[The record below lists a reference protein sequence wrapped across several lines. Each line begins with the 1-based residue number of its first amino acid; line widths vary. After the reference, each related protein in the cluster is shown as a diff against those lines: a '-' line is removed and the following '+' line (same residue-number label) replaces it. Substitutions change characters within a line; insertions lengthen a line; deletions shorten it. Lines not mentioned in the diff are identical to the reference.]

1 MTLDVTYGPHQSPHP
16 PSIPLPGWSPVLPG
30 SAHQMSKTTFPAQRG
45 LRTCLRQ
52 VKMKPPSPQP
62 PPAESPAAQDP
73 LGAGRSPGW
82 MANAGSE
89 CVRAGWGQRGR
100 EGPGI
105 RGINPALPL
114 VAVTDGTNQDDPMD
128 LRGSL
133 PADASR
139 STGIPP
145 AGASDSTV
153 PHSARLS
160 LSSLIFRQF
169 YAEGFSTSMGSHQGC
184 SSRSFS
190 KKNESLTASLSP
202 GSSSEPS
209 G

>member
-1 MTLDVTYGPHQSPHP
+1 MTVPKTQGHP
-16 PSIPLPGWSPVLPG
+16 DDTGR
-30 SAHQMSKTTFPAQRG
+30 H
-45 LRTCLRQ
+45 LRT
-52 VKMKPPSPQP
+52 PPEPSPSLHSSSRVVTRPSWECSPDEQSDIP
-62 PPAESPAAQDP
+62 SSERAQSLSQTGEVETTKPSAPPAESPAAQDP

-82 MANAGSE
+82 MANAGSK

-100 EGPGI
+100 EGPGS

-153 PHSARLS
+153 PHGAQLS
-160 LSSLIFRQF
+160 LSSLIFRHF
-169 YAEGFSTSMGSHQGC
+169 
-184 SSRSFS
+184 
-190 KKNESLTASLSP
+190 
-202 GSSSEPS
+202 
-209 G
+209 